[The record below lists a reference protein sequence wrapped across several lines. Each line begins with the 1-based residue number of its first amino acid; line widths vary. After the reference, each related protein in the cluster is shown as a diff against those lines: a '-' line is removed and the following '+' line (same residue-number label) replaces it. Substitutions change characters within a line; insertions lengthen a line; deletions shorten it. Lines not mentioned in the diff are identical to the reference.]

1 MKSFRFLALTAALA
15 AAGFLSACGG
25 GGGGGDDAAASDAP
39 SPALTQ
45 GPQTYRL
52 ASQFGATVALTMDT
66 GAGTFSYSATG
77 VNMSGSLTATA
88 NGTYL
93 LDTGISGSNLRAELQ
108 LKNCAIGGVLPMQS
122 PVTGSVATAMVAGAN
137 EQLILKDTSKLAVRY
152 VGGGVTTTACIDGSE
167 CGDFVGAPLKFTKS
181 SATTLGAASCT
192 SQPGMTPQAM
202 LALDPAACP
211 TVNGAPTLSQR
222 TWTMAADGVVTS
234 SLTQAPNTYQV
245 FFADFGGQVVGFT
258 ASGRPRAGTTP
269 GNGNMGLLLPADQ
282 ATQSSQLVGTWNFAA
297 KNDSLTFEVKSLSD
311 VSVYVTGDPTTKETL
326 GTFALNQWGTGGNT
340 IPTNDDPPSFLPLFV
355 AGPWAVFRV
364 ESDVATH
371 IGLKR

>member
-15 AAGFLSACGG
+15 AAGLLSACGG
-25 GGGGGDDAAASDAP
+25 GGGGDDAASSDAP
-39 SPALTQ
+39 NTALTQ

-77 VNMSGSLTATA
+77 VNMSGSVTATA
-88 NGTYL
+88 HGTYL

-108 LKNCAIGGVLPMQS
+108 LKNGAIGGVLPMQN
-122 PVTGSVATAMVAGAN
+122 PVTGSVATALVAGAN

-152 VGGGVTTTACIDGSE
+152 VGAGVTTTTCIDGSA
-167 CGDFVGAPLKFTKS
+167 CGDFVGTPLRLTKS
-181 SATTLGAASCT
+181 SPTQIGASSCT

-211 TVNGAPTLSQR
+211 TVNGAPTLSER
-222 TWTMAADGVVTS
+222 TWTMAADGAITS
-234 SLTQAPNTYQV
+234 SLTQAPNTYRV

-258 ASGRPRAGTTP
+258 ASSRLRAGTTP
-269 GNGNMGLLLPADQ
+269 GNGTMGLLLPADQ

-311 VSVYVTGDPTTKETL
+311 VSVQVIGDPTTKETL
-326 GTFALNQWGTGGNT
+326 GTFALNQWGIGGNT
-340 IPTNDDPPSFLPLFV
+340 IPTNDDPPSSLPLFV
-355 AGPWAVFRV
+355 AGPWAVFHV